1 MTLTSKAIPDL
12 PLPPHNPP
20 LQPGQIAHH
29 SQESAN
35 VVHVFL
41 SFLTSFTVFLPSIQ
55 QSYILPHASTTDTV
69 PKLPLLPTTP
79 SIKHIDNVP
88 LIMPLTRHQVAQC
101 ARHEQEKMTSTT
113 EAIPDLPLLPDNP
126 SVRVFIS
133 SLTSSTVLFLF
144 FYLPVLYCSSD
155 DDVYYQHHM

>member
-1 MTLTSKAIPDL
+1 MTSTSEAIPDL

-35 VVHVFL
+35 VVRVFL
-41 SFLTSFTVFLPSIQ
+41 SFLTSFTVFLPSLQ
-55 QSYILPHASTTDTV
+55 QSYILPHASATDTV
-69 PKLPLLPTTP
+69 PLPTTP
-79 SIKHIDNVP
+79 SIEHIDNVP
-88 LIMPLTRHQVAQC
+88 LIMPLTRRQVAQR
-101 ARHEQEKMTSTT
+101 ARREREKMTSTT

-155 DDVYYQHHM
+155 DDVYYRRRT